1 MNYWLINV
9 KLETGF
15 IKKGDWV
22 ESTQTDIFAIHIIDG
37 KVKEIVPIRD
47 FSETDT
53 NIIDCQNYL
62 LLPGLVEKHCHL
74 DKSKLGT
81 PFTPIAPANNLV
93 ERFESEIPILDGLN
107 KTVVERA
114 EELFNMEVNHG
125 VLSFR
130 SHIDI
135 EPATDLRYFNAIDSF
150 RKEQAIPIE
159 LVAFPQH
166 GLLRSKSSSL
176 MEKALQSG
184 ADFVGG
190 VDPYSLDGDYK
201 ASLAETFRL
210 ATTYDVGIDIHL
222 HDRQDAGRKTIEEI
236 IRLTKELHMQDKVFI
251 SHAFG
256 LNDFTGDDRQR
267 IFNDLANEKIHII
280 TSVPITPNT
289 IPPIDELIAHGV
301 TVHLGCDNINDCWS
315 PYGDGSIQEKLVRL
329 GELYNVSSQ
338 DELSS
343 LLGLITNGI
352 TPLNKKGEMV
362 WPNIGADATYI
373 LTDANSSAEFVARK
387 PPVLSSFYQGTQ
399 IK

>member
-37 KVKEIVPIRD
+37 KVKEIVPIND

-93 ERFESEIPILDGLN
+93 ERFESEIPILDHLN
-107 KTVVERA
+107 KSITERA
-114 EELFNMEVNHG
+114 NELLKIELAFG
-125 VLSFR
+125 ITSLR

-135 EPATDLRYFNAIDSF
+135 EPATDLRYFDAINSF
-150 RKEQAIPIE
+150 RKQQPIPIE

-166 GLLRSKSSSL
+166 GLLRSKSSQL
-176 MEKALQSG
+176 IEKALQSG
-184 ADFVGG
+184 ANFVGG

-210 ATTYDVGIDIHL
+210 ATSYNVGVDIHL
-222 HDRQDAGRKTIEEI
+222 HDRESAGKKTIKEI
-236 IRLTKELHMQDKVFI
+236 IRLTQKHHMQNNVFI

-256 LNDFTGDDRQR
+256 LNDFTGGERSSV
-267 IFNDLANEKIHII
+267 FSDLANEQIHII
-280 TSVPITPNT
+280 TSVPITPDT
-289 IPPIDELIAHGV
+289 IPPITELLSYGV
-301 TVHLGCDNINDCWS
+301 NIHIGCDNIDDCWS
-315 PYGDGSIQEKLVRL
+315 PYGDGSIQEKLARL
-329 GELYNVSSQ
+329 GELYNIKTQDGLSQ
-338 DELSS
+338 
-343 LLGLITNGI
+343 LLGLITDGL
-352 TPLNKKGEMV
+352 TPLSSNGQMI
-362 WPNIGADATYI
+362 WPKFNDEATYI
-373 LTDANSSAEFVARK
+373 LTTANSSAEFVARK
-387 PPVLSSFYQGTQ
+387 SPVLSSFYRGTQ